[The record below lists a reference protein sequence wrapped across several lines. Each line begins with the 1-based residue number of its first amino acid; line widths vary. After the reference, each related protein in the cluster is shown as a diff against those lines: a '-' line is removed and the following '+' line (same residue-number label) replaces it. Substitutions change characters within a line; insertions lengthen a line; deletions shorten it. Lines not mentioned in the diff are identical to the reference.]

1 MEILLV
7 EDNENIVNG
16 LKYAF
21 SKNNYNLISKM
32 DIKSTID
39 YLNNNRPELIILDV
53 TLPDGNGFDLYKLV
67 IKEKEIPVIF
77 LTALDDEDDIRL
89 LAKLTLQAKIIKT
102 TN

>member
-21 SKNNYNLISKM
+21 SKNNYNLIAKM
-32 DIKSTID
+32 NIKSTID

-67 IKEKEIPVIF
+67 IKGDNNVQFKKYLYKILFIKILE
-77 LTALDDEDDIRL
+77 LTCFFVVGNINEY
-89 LAKLTLQAKIIKT
+89 
-102 TN
+102 